1 MAAEIWVAIISL
13 IGTLGGTLG
22 GILISNRLTVYRI
35 AQLEEKVNKHNNL
48 IDRTYKLEAR
58 MTEAEREMTEMKEE
72 QKEQKANFN
81 RVHPPTN

>member
-48 IDRTYKLEAR
+48 IDRTYKLEGR
-58 MTEAEREMTEMKEE
+58 MTEAEREMKNMKEE
-72 QKEQKANFN
+72 QKEQKANFI